1 MLAPL
6 GEHPFQVY
14 GLFHMWKNG
23 KEQFCNTKG
32 KGGIELPVWGGGI
45 VDIYHVIVLMVSSNL
60 RPVWHRSVNTLSRL
74 TAFSIC
80 GKMENSRSA
89 LQKVNIYKR
98 LVIKIY

>member
-45 VDIYHVIVLMVSSNL
+45 VDIYRVIVLMVSSN
-60 RPVWHRSVNTLSRL
+60 VTQVSHRCGGIGRSYE
-74 TAFSIC
+74 AEKFSIPVY
-80 GKMENSRSA
+80 GKMAILAIMSA
-89 LQKVNIYKR
+89 ISA
-98 LVIKIY
+98 